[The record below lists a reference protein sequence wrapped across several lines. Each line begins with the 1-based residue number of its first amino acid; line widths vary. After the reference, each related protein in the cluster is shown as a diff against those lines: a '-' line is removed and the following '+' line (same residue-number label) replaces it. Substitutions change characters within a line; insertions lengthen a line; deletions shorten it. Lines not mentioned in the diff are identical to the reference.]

1 MIARLHREQAGLVG
15 KFIVGWLLIVAVFGI
30 GAIDGVSIAFT
41 TFRLS
46 DVAAGAASEAASR
59 YEGTGDDRLAC
70 DDAAR
75 WIDGQDPDVTLTRCR
90 VDRSGVVTVTV
101 RKTATTLVVGRL
113 EFLAKYGRVVRT
125 ESVGRP

>member
-1 MIARLHREQAGLVG
+1 MIARVHREQAGLVG
-15 KFIVGWLLIVAVFGI
+15 KFIVGWLLIVAVLGI

-41 TFRLS
+41 TFRLA

-59 YEGTGDDRLAC
+59 YEGEGNERLAC
-70 DDAAR
+70 EEAAR
-75 WIDGQDPDVTLTRCR
+75 WIDSQDPDVTLAQCR
-90 VDRSGVVTVTV
+90 VDRAGLVTVKV

-113 EFLAKYGRVVRT
+113 EFLKKYGRVTRT